1 MLQPI
6 PRRTAA
12 YSNITTKMEAREGKP
27 ARRSGK
33 GSRAVD
39 RDPRQTLKM
48 EAQDGKTAKISSG
61 ERSHAAEGGPHRTHI
76 CGTYMA
82 RRAGGSKAG
91 TTLAGKEGGT

>member
-6 PRRTAA
+6 VRRAAA

-33 GSRAVD
+33 GSHGVD
-39 RDPRQTLKM
+39 RDPRRTLKM
-48 EAQDGKTAKISSG
+48 EAQDGKTAKRSG
-61 ERSHAAEGGPHRTHI
+61 KRSHAAEGGPHRTHI